1 MDKIRR
7 VFLSKCASIWL
18 VLLALAIV
26 SHTNEVVASDTSS
39 ECMFSYI
46 SDGECDPDNNK

>member
-39 ECMFSYI
+39 GCTSSFI
-46 SDGECDPDNNK
+46 SDGYCDSGNNK